1 MSILLRHHIFQ
12 VHRAVLALPLRLLS
26 GNYIFEPFGVETLGP
41 WGPSAHSLFKDL
53 SKRLVDTSR
62 DPRAGFYLGQRLSVA
77 IQRGN
82 AASLL
87 GTLPADSVGEEF
99 FDAV

>member
-1 MSILLRHHIFQ
+1 MRWIFIHPQ
-12 VHRAVLALPLRLLS
+12 T
-26 GNYIFEPFGVETLGP
+26 TLKFNTKIEGKTKIP
-41 WGPSAHSLFKDL
+41 
-53 SKRLVDTSR
+53 
-62 DPRAGFYLGQRLSVA
+62 GFYLGQRLSVA